1 MLEIVRSRRATTAN
15 ENRTVGATVDPDEV
29 LDACGV
35 MALLGLGRNAIYA
48 ARARN
53 EIPHRRIGKVLRFR
67 RSAVMQW
74 LDSCGRSRS
83 AQEGQ

>member
-1 MLEIVRSRRATTAN
+1 MAPSSYNTGHAHVAQRDVAGDT
-15 ENRTVGATVDPDEV
+15 DEV
-29 LDACGV
+29 LDARGV
-35 MALLGLGRNAIYA
+35 MTLLGLGRNAIYA
-48 ARARN
+48 ACARN

-67 RSAVMQW
+67 KSAVMRW